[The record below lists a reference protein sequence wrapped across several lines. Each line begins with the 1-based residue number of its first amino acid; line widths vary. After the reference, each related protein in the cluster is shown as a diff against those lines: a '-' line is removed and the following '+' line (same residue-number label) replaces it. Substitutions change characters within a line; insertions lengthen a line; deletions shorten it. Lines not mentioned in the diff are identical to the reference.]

1 MLRSIQVVVKSVYMC
16 HTQAFFKKM
25 CRESGV
31 PVLQLLGWIRTRW
44 ASMFTFLD
52 RLILLRLDWDQL
64 ERIREVLQEPAN
76 IQQSFSSSRFPTV
89 WRTLPLLEA
98 MAETW
103 RNMADTE
110 RFADMRESILA
121 GLDNLEKWY
130 GKTDDTDVYFI
141 CLALDPNTKTAY
153 TQESWDSEAHE
164 EGLAKLESVYDS
176 YYVAPTTENVPE
188 VAQTGFSSTGSTRT
202 RVISGT
208 SPGDRNIT
216 GSDVL
221 RTSCA
226 RGFWTYFGFADDG
239 SGFPLNDKF

>member
-1 MLRSIQVVVKSVYMC
+1 
-16 HTQAFFKKM
+16 M

-52 RLILLRLDWDQL
+52 RLILLRLAVN
-64 ERIREVLQEPAN
+64 R
-76 IQQSFSSSRFPTV
+76 SRFPTV

-141 CLALDPNTKTAY
+141 CLALDPNIKTAY

-188 VAQTGFSSTGSTRT
+188 VAQTGKCIATVIFSF
-202 RVISGT
+202 V
-208 SPGDRNIT
+208 
-216 GSDVL
+216 
-221 RTSCA
+221 
-226 RGFWTYFGFADDG
+226 
-239 SGFPLNDKF
+239 